1 MTPTYSES
9 AQSVKF
15 KFPLPATSFGDS
27 CGSLGA
33 LWRDALAPLTP
44 EDLRGALRCFFYQKA
59 HLGMRGLEIGFQAVG
74 AQFLRSGRTDRS
86 DRATSEACPQ
96 RLLLAHFGSNLQ
108 QVRNL
113 DAGGEENHVNLF
125 AGQRSHGGLERS
137 DVYGQSPAINGDARD
152 ARATFLQTGEQ
163 FLAGDAVFLHGDAQA
178 TGRLGSGLCIQSVE
192 ELTPR
197 IRLGGGNV
205 GGHAELA
212 QRCDGLRPA
221 RHHAHAPQ
229 RRRVLLPWA
238 DAFSHA
244 SQSACA
250 YAGQEDDHVEFVSK

>member
-33 LWRDALAPLTP
+33 LWRDALAPLAP
-44 EDLRGALRCFFYQKA
+44 EDLRGARRHFFHQEA

-74 AQFLRSGRTDRS
+74 AQFLRSGRTDRG

-108 QVRNL
+108 QVRDL

-125 AGQRSHGGLERS
+125 AGQRSHGGSHWS
-137 DVYGQSPAINGDARD
+137 DVLGQRPATNGDARA
-152 ARATFLQTGEQ
+152 ARAPLLHTGGQ
-163 FLAGDAVFLHGDAQA
+163 LLAW
-178 TGRLGSGLCIQSVE
+178 
-192 ELTPR
+192 
-197 IRLGGGNV
+197 
-205 GGHAELA
+205 HA
-212 QRCDGLRPA
+212 
-221 RHHAHAPQ
+221 
-229 RRRVLLPWA
+229 
-238 DAFSHA
+238 AF
-244 SQSACA
+244 
-250 YAGQEDDHVEFVSK
+250 